1 MAIVSSSS
9 SWYFYEVDNQW
20 NYDDDDDDGDDDDYE
35 ASPASRQPA
44 RCNTFLPQLLS
55 DPSVIKIKF
64 QCCMRMMTVTMMM
77 IIIVMMTI
85 RMTMININFATTTK
99 TPSVGLGSCFLLS
112 LKGSCCLCNTAC
124 CLSLNVLKYIFA
136 SQTVC
141 WCFGQWLVWQTF
153 FPVDYSGRV
162 IWDASF
168 ASLSQP
174 NHQYHPPVPLHPY
187 SSSSS
192 SPECQRRRQ
201 IAHQCLL
208 TTDSVEQE
216 VRFIGTKSARAEY
229 LFQVG
234 AKTLQSPTDGWSFC
248 EQASIFRS
256 HRFFPLLLLL
266 HPSTH
271 PFLRLASDC
280 GIISEW
286 RDVTQ

>member
-1 MAIVSSSS
+1 MRMIQV
-9 SWYFYEVDNQW
+9 QW
-20 NYDDDDDDGDDDDYE
+20 FQWWRWLI
-35 ASPASRQPA
+35 S
-44 RCNTFLPQLLS
+44 TLLS
-55 DPSVIKIKF
+55 
-64 QCCMRMMTVTMMM
+64 
-77 IIIVMMTI
+77 
-85 RMTMININFATTTK
+85 FARA
-99 TPSVGLGSCFLLS
+99 PSVGLRNYFCFT
-112 LKGSCCLCNTAC
+112 LKGSCRLWNAAC
-124 CLSLNVLKYIFA
+124 CLSLNVVKYIFA

-141 WCFGQWLVWQTF
+141 WCFGHWLVWQTF
-153 FPVDYSGRV
+153 FLVDYSGRV

-168 ASLSQP
+168 ASLSHP
-174 NHQYHPPVPLHPY
+174 NHQYYPPHPLHPY

-256 HRFFPLLLLL
+256 HRFFLL
-266 HPSTH
+266 HPPSN
-271 PFLRLASDC
+271 PFLLLASDC

-286 RDVTQ
+286 LDVIHCKLSLPQVHLPCRL

>member
-1 MAIVSSSS
+1 
-9 SWYFYEVDNQW
+9 
-20 NYDDDDDDGDDDDYE
+20 
-35 ASPASRQPA
+35 
-44 RCNTFLPQLLS
+44 
-55 DPSVIKIKF
+55 
-64 QCCMRMMTVTMMM
+64 MRMMTGTMMM
-77 IIIVMMTI
+77 IMISM
-85 RMTMININFATTTK
+85 MTMININFAKFTRA
-99 TPSVGLGSCFLLS
+99 PSVVLRNYFCLT
-112 LKGSCCLCNTAC
+112 LKGSCRLWNAAC
-124 CLSLNVLKYIFA
+124 CLSLNVVKYIFA

-141 WCFGQWLVWQTF
+141 WCFGHWLVWQTF

-168 ASLSQP
+168 ASLSHP
-174 NHQYHPPVPLHPY
+174 NHQYYPPHPLHPY

-256 HRFFPLLLLL
+256 HRFFLLLPLY
-266 HPSTH
+266 PS
-271 PFLRLASDC
+271 FFASRIWLWYHLWMAWCNPVKAVPNHFNPDC
-280 GIISEW
+280 IFPHGP
-286 RDVTQ
+286 